1 MPFILAV
8 SGFKDSGKTTLCKK
22 LLPLLKERG
31 LDVAYVKRTHEEV
44 LSLAETDSGLLAQI
58 TGPVALWGSDGL
70 RLEDGRQDMDP
81 GRLAALYFP
90 GRHLLLLEG
99 GKELTLPKI
108 WVGDPEGIPEGVVG
122 VVAFYD
128 RDNPCGKERH
138 FCAGQEEEL
147 AELVST
153 MVRRAETS
161 PAEVYS
167 KGKRIPVKSF
177 VGEFIAGGVSGMLKS
192 LKGDFDPEDGVS
204 VHIRT
209 LP

>member
-22 LLPLLKERG
+22 LLSLLEEKG

-44 LSLAETDSGLLAQI
+44 LSPPETDSGLLAEAS
-58 TGPVALWGSDGL
+58 GPVALWGSDGL
-70 RLEDGRQDMDP
+70 RVEDGRKDMDP
-81 GRLAALYFP
+81 GRLAAAYFP

-108 WVGDPEGIPEGVVG
+108 WVGDPEGIPEEVVG

-138 FCAGQEEEL
+138 FCIGQEEEL
-147 AELVST
+147 AELVAT
-153 MVRRAETS
+153 MVRKAETS

-167 KGKRIPVKSF
+167 KGRRIPVKSF

-192 LKGDFDPEDGVS
+192 LKGDFDSEDGVS

>member
-8 SGFKDSGKTTLCKK
+8 SGFKDGGKTTLCKK
-22 LLPLLKERG
+22 LLSLLEEKG

-44 LSLAETDSGLLAQI
+44 LSPPETDSGLLAEAS
-58 TGPVALWGSDGL
+58 GPVALWGSDGL
-70 RLEDGRQDMDP
+70 RVEDGRKDMDP
-81 GRLAALYFP
+81 GRLAAAYFP

-99 GKELTLPKI
+99 GKELILPKI
-108 WVGDPEGIPEGVVG
+108 WVGDPEGIPEEVVG

-138 FCAGQEEEL
+138 FCTGQEEEL
-147 AELVST
+147 AELVVT
-153 MVRRAETS
+153 MVRKAETS

-167 KGKRIPVKSF
+167 KERRIPVKSF

>member
-1 MPFILAV
+1 MRSP
-8 SGFKDSGKTTLCKK
+8 
-22 LLPLLKERG
+22 P
-31 LDVAYVKRTHEEV
+31 
-44 LSLAETDSGLLAQI
+44 ETDSGRLAEVS
-58 TGPVALWGSDGL
+58 GPVALWGSDGL
-70 RLEDGRQDMDP
+70 RVEDGRKDMDP
-81 GRLAALYFP
+81 GRLAAAYFP

-108 WVGDPEGIPEGVVG
+108 WVGDPEGIPEEGGG

-138 FCAGQEEEL
+138 FCTGQEQEL
-147 AELVST
+147 AELVLT
-153 MVRRAETS
+153 MVRKAETS

-167 KGKRIPVKSF
+167 KERRIPVKSF